1 MKIQDSVANEKP
13 KYRKLGNENLLLTY
27 TNVQNY
33 PTPWTMWGGPSFI
46 PGSHIGNI
54 KIGPATASCP
64 EQSKVIAYLLFIKK
78 VSP

>member
-1 MKIQDSVANEKP
+1 MKTQDGVANGKP
-13 KYRKLGNENLLLTY
+13 KYRKLGNENLLLTH

-33 PTPWTMWGGPSFI
+33 PTPWTMWGGPSFF

-64 EQSKVIAYLLFIKK
+64 EQSKVKAKRHTL
-78 VSP
+78 